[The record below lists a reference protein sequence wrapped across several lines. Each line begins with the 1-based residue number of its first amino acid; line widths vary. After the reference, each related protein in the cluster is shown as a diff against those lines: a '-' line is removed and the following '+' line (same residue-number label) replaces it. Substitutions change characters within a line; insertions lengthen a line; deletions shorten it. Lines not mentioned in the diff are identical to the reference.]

1 MITPSFGL
9 TATERV
15 LPRLALDW
23 TTGLAQ
29 LGVDVTR
36 AGVATFVGSNGF
48 IESASTNSQRVD
60 YLTGTAGLLV
70 EEARQ
75 NQLPYSQTLDDV
87 SWSTTNATSVSVSTK
102 LSPDGVSYGYNYVPN
117 TVSTIHDI
125 FKTITATANTVY
137 TSSCFF
143 EKGEYRYAF
152 LTINQRNSGAFVG
165 QVAYVIDLETG
176 AVGSALTNG
185 TAPTSTSVKVDAYR
199 DGWYRLCVTGTTAAT
214 GVNQVRFN
222 AGPAASL
229 SSISLTG
236 DAIKGINIWGAQ
248 LEAGAFATSYI
259 PTTTTAVTRNADVA
273 TMTGTNFSDWYNPTE
288 GTFSIDCI
296 INTNSAAQIL
306 MEMSDGTSA
315 NRFQYQRD
323 SGSNNLSYLAIV
335 SGSISVNLSKTAT
348 FVNDAASIIS
358 AYKLNNY
365 GIAVNGGATTTDTS
379 SGVPIVDRMRI
390 GATVAGAAP
399 SSGWYQKLFYY
410 PQRLTNA
417 EIQAFSK

>member
-1 MITPSFGL
+1 MTPAYAL

-15 LPRLALDW
+15 LPRLLLDW
-23 TTGLAQ
+23 TTGSAQ
-29 LGVDVTR
+29 SGVDVVR
-36 AGVATFVGSNGF
+36 AGVATFVGSNGLIQPASANTQRIDWSSGVAGIL
-48 IESASTNSQRVD
+48 IEESRTNLLLRSQEFNTGWTYNSAGAAANTTVAPD
-60 YLTGTAGLLV
+60 GTTTADTLTFGNTAISRGYQAFTGNGSAFTFSVFAKYTDKQWIAFLLV
-70 EEARQ
+70 DSGGVNRFVWFDVQ
-75 NQLPYSQTLDDV
+75 NGVVGTTQT
-87 SWSTTNATSVSVSTK
+87 
-102 LSPDGVSYGYNYVPN
+102 G
-117 TVSTIHDI
+117 
-125 FKTITATANTVY
+125 ITASVVASANGFYRCIATIATTATVN
-137 TSSCFF
+137 
-143 EKGEYRYAF
+143 YAM
-152 LTINQRNSGAFVG
+152 IYGV
-165 QVAYVIDLETG
+165 
-176 AVGSALTNG
+176 NG
-185 TAPTSTSVKVDAYR
+185 NGSTS
-199 DGWYRLCVTGTTAAT
+199 
-214 GVNQVRFN
+214 N
-222 AGPAASL
+222 AGQTGSVAA
-229 SSISLTG
+229 
-236 DAIKGINIWGAQ
+236 WGAQ
-248 LEAGAFATSYI
+248 LEAGAKETSYI